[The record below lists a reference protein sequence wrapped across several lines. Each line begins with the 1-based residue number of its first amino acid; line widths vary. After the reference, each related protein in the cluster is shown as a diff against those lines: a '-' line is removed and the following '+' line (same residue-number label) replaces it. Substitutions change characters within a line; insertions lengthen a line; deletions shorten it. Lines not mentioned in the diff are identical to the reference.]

1 VNERRK
7 RISAADTIR
16 LVTLLSELGIEV
28 DRPPAMQ
35 PFEVTLSLARI
46 HGLSAYDAA
55 YLELAIREGFPLA
68 TRDARLRTAARVAGV
83 VIEA

>member
-1 VNERRK
+1 
-7 RISAADTIR
+7 
-16 LVTLLSELGIEV
+16 
-28 DRPPAMQ
+28 MQ
-35 PFEVTLSLARI
+35 PFEVTLSLART

-68 TRDARLRTAARVAGV
+68 TRDARRRTAARVAGV